1 MRPSL
6 LACLSAALVAC
17 GPLTAAD
24 QPAPPKP
31 ATPPAST
38 AAAPAEPAPAVDP
51 VTARRAGAAADAIL
65 QREADAKLRPDPEAE
80 NTLAEA
86 EVLLLTAQTYLDQKQ
101 PLKAGETFVAASA
114 KLQGIP
120 VEQRKALGKRLVA
133 ANGKLTGLSRLL
145 LEEPKLDPGQ
155 AGPTTPPAASVP
167 PTPAKP

>member
-24 QPAPPKP
+24 PPAPPRP
-31 ATPPAST
+31 ATPPA
-38 AAAPAEPAPAVDP
+38 AAPAPAEPAPVVDP
-51 VTARRAGAAADAIL
+51 ITARRAGAAADAIL

-80 NTLAEA
+80 NALAEA

-120 VEQRKALGKRLVA
+120 VEQRKALGKRLAA
-133 ANGKLTGLSRLL
+133 ANAKLTDLSRLL
-145 LEEPKLDPGQ
+145 LDEPKLDPGQ
-155 AGPTTPPAASVP
+155 AGAPAPPAAPVP
-167 PTPAKP
+167 PPPAKP

>member
-17 GPLTAAD
+17 GHLMAAD

-31 ATPPAST
+31 ATPPAAT
-38 AAAPAEPAPAVDP
+38 APAPAEPAPAVDP
-51 VTARRAGAAADAIL
+51 ITARRAGAAADAIL
-65 QREADAKLRPDPEAE
+65 QREADARIRPDPEAE
-80 NTLAEA
+80 NTLAEG
-86 EVLLLTAQTYLDQKQ
+86 EVLLLTAQTYLDQKL

-114 KLQGIP
+114 KLQAIP

-133 ANGKLTGLSRLL
+133 ANGKLTELSRLL

-155 AGPTTPPAASVP
+155 AAPAAPPVPPAAP
-167 PTPAKP
+167 IPAKP